1 MRRNL
6 VRMLDD
12 IGLHEALGIGST
24 ASLFGEHQDLADTSS
39 MCSFTVLRGSPG
51 SVDTFD
57 LS

>member
-39 MCSFTVLRGSPG
+39 MCSFTVLVRGANYG
-51 SVDTFD
+51 GWLATD
-57 LS
+57 